1 MSGIIYQEKHYIAE
15 NETDLTGKA
24 SLGKMVELM
33 LLASS
38 KQSDMLGVSEKKL
51 NDMGYGWVI
60 TQHLLEITR
69 LPIVNEEVTVETQ
82 ATAYNRYF
90 TYRDFYI
97 KDKDGEILLKMHT
110 SFVMLDLKA
119 RKITRIIDEMIAPF
133 APKASKKIERL
144 PIPEKLTT
152 PTQEKNYQV
161 RYFDIDSNR
170 HVNNVHYFEWMLDVL
185 GKDFLV
191 KHDPVKVN
199 IKYEHEL
206 YYDEVCTSRVE
217 LVEQENLTTVHEIL
231 RPDGTLSCH
240 ADIEWK

>member
-1 MSGIIYQEKHYIAE
+1 M
-15 NETDLTGKA
+15 
-24 SLGKMVELM
+24 
-33 LLASS
+33 
-38 KQSDMLGVSEKKL
+38 
-51 NDMGYGWVI
+51 
-60 TQHLLEITR
+60 
-69 LPIVNEEVTVETQ
+69 TVETQ

-191 KHDPVKVN
+191 NHDPVKVN